1 MGIREVTYGAAPGN
15 HYRGA
20 GGKVDLGFVQRA
32 WKWVG
37 IVTRIKGRR
46 K

>member
-1 MGIREVTYGAAPGN
+1 MEQRRATAAGEA
-15 HYRGA
+15 A
-20 GGKVDLGFVQRA
+20 GKLDLGFVQRA

-37 IVTRIKGRR
+37 IVTRIKGGR